1 MNEKIRIVIPGYEK
15 STVNYRNA
23 LAALGAEAECVEGP
37 EVDPEKYDGMLLPGG
52 GDMDPARYGR
62 QDEGSEPPDA
72 ALDERQIVAF
82 EAFRKAGKP
91 IFGICRG
98 IQVIN
103 VCLGGTLIQ
112 DIPQKQRHSRM
123 GGPDDKVH
131 LCTAEEDSVMHALYG
146 KSFLTNS
153 AHHQAI
159 EKPGKGLKVTLW
171 SDDGV
176 AEAVEHET
184 EPIWGVQWHPERM
197 CFILK
202 RNDGSVDG
210 KEILQAFLDLC
221 SRKTMR

>member
-62 QDEGSEPPDA
+62 QDEGSETPDA
-72 ALDERQIVAF
+72 ALDERQIAAF

-103 VCLGGTLIQ
+103 ICLGGTLIQ

-197 CFILK
+197 CFTLK

>member
-1 MNEKIRIVIPGYEK
+1 MSEKIRIVIPGYEK

-23 LAALGAEAECVEGP
+23 LTALGAEAECVEGP

-72 ALDERQIVAF
+72 ALDERQIAAF

-112 DIPQKQRHSRM
+112 DISQKQRHSRM

-131 LCTAEEDSVMHALYG
+131 LCTAEEASVMCALYG
-146 KSFLTNS
+146 KNFLINS

-197 CFILK
+197 CFALK
-202 RNDGSVDG
+202 RNDESVDG

-221 SRKTMR
+221 RLKSSL